1 MATSLFF
8 LAVNGLSII
17 LFWLIAIFCCFCGTE
32 TGLKFWFRRIT
43 IGAPFFA
50 IFVYVV
56 HAHGVPNYYVYDHV
70 PAKIHKGEAFIPAVK
85 NHLIFQSTRFQRLGV
100 INRDYSDFDGG
111 DELFNSFGIQPIEN
125 YPSVNTLTKWTNEL
139 ALVVLM
145 LSWFFLIA
153 KLQNGAVASSIYRK
167 ALKSPSRKNFNSY
180 LMASYSLRYFQPLK
194 RKKAVREK
202 KRIKTIYLAFLS
214 KQLDF
219 LKANVDVNMHHCIN
233 YLQKEILV
241 HTEDTINLNVEV
253 NLSKHMG
260 VSGNSFEREKK
271 DGERIIL
278 TRDYALPTK
287 DELSSDLSESIVAF
301 LNQLLPEKYVY
312 HSSNS
317 ADLRLVTHLQYM
329 YSSIGY
335 FGGKYLLPGV
345 DLYNANVNEV
355 PQRTLT
361 FNNHVGYR
369 VPKLRYGKPDWSR
382 AVASK
387 AFAQKLV
394 KTCFI
399 PVSTAQSD
407 KSYSDAKGVND
418 KLEELKQRQF
428 DLFETVYN
436 ECKSATRDAAI
447 SSAVAVAIQ
456 KNEVLLD
463 SVMAEM
469 YTVLADNGDLLLE
482 ILAEEAIA
490 GFIEGVIEN
499 A

>member
-1 MATSLFF
+1 MAASLFF

-17 LFWLIAIFCCFCGTE
+17 LFWLIAFFCCFCGTE
-32 TGLKFWFRRIT
+32 TGLKFWFRRLF

-50 IFVYVV
+50 VFVYVV
-56 HAHGVPNYYVYDHV
+56 HAHGVPSYYVYDHV
-70 PAKIHKGEAFIPAVK
+70 PAKMHKGEAFIPAVK
-85 NHLIFQSTRFQRLGV
+85 NHLIFQSRRFQRLGV
-100 INRDYSDFDGG
+100 INLDYSDFDGG
-111 DELFNSFGIQPIEN
+111 DELFASFGIQPIED

-139 ALVVLM
+139 ALVVLI

-153 KLQNGAVASSIYRK
+153 KLHNGAVASSKYRE
-167 ALKSPSRKNFNSY
+167 ALKSPSIEIFDSY
-180 LMASYSLRYFQPLK
+180 LIASYPLRFFQPIK

-202 KRIKTIYLAFLS
+202 KRIKAIYREFLS

-219 LKANVDVNMHHCIN
+219 FKANADPNKHRYIN
-233 YLQKEILV
+233 YLQQKILA
-241 HTEDTINLNVEV
+241 HTKDTIYLNVEV
-253 NLSKHMG
+253 SLTRHIG
-260 VSGNSFEREKK
+260 ISGNSFETEKK
-271 DGERIIL
+271 DRGRIIL
-278 TRDYALPTK
+278 TQDYALPTN
-287 DELSSDLSESIVAF
+287 DELSSDLSESMVAF

-317 ADLRLVTHLQYM
+317 ADLTLVTHLQYM
-329 YSSIGY
+329 YSTIGY
-335 FGGKYLLPGV
+335 FGEKYLLPGV
-345 DLYNANVNEV
+345 TLYNANVNEA
-355 PQRTLT
+355 PQRTLI
-361 FNNHVGYR
+361 FNNHVDYR
-369 VPKLRYGKPDWSR
+369 VPRLRYGKPDWSR
-382 AVASK
+382 AFASK

-394 KTCFI
+394 NTCFI

-418 KLEELKQRQF
+418 KLKELKQRQF

-447 SSAVAVAIQ
+447 VSAVAVAIQ

-469 YTVLADNGDLLLE
+469 YTVLAHNGDLFVE
-482 ILAEEAIA
+482 ILTEEAIA